1 MEDIVINRFVFT
13 FISTLWVW
21 VVYSIQQRYSFMFN
35 SYLITSLF
43 LIFTPFLLTILWLWT
58 ARWFSVDNI
67 VGGCVDIEEAHND
80 FLANYLG
87 YVFIGVGV
95 DDSLVLVM
103 VYVIIFVLTFAVQ
116 SKCFNPVLLI
126 FGYKYYDVI
135 TSEGT
140 KVFVVTRRNLRTPD
154 EVEFDNL
161 RRINNMSYIEIRR

>member
-1 MEDIVINRFVFT
+1 MVSV
-13 FISTLWVW
+13 
-21 VVYSIQQRYSFMFN
+21 
-35 SYLITSLF
+35 
-43 LIFTPFLLTILWLWT
+43 PFLLTAVWLFS
-58 ARWFSVDNI
+58 ARLFSVDNI
-67 VGGCVDIEEAHND
+67 GNCGDIEEAHND

-95 DDSLVLVM
+95 DDSLVLAM

-140 KVFVVTRRNLRTPD
+140 KVFVVTRRNLRTPN

-161 RRINNMSYIEIRR
+161 RRIKNMSYIEIRR

>member
-1 MEDIVINRFVFT
+1 MINRFVFT
-13 FISTLWVW
+13 FLSTSWIW
-21 VVYSIQQRYSFMFN
+21 VVYGIEQKCSFICNSII
-35 SYLITSLF
+35 ITS
-43 LIFTPFLLTILWLWT
+43 IAMVSAPFLLTAVWLFS
-58 ARWFSVDNI
+58 ARLFSVDNI
-67 VGGCVDIEEAHND
+67 GGCGDVEEAQND

-87 YVFIGVGV
+87 YVFIGIGV
-95 DDSLVLVM
+95 DDILVLVM
-103 VYVIIFVLTFAVQ
+103 VYLIIFVLTFAAQ

-140 KVFVVTRRNLRTPD
+140 KVFVVTRRNLRIPN

>member
-1 MEDIVINRFVFT
+1 MINKFIFT
-13 FISTLWVW
+13 VISTSWVW
-21 VVYSIQQRYSFMFN
+21 VVYCIQQRYSFIFD
-35 SYLITSLF
+35 SFLITSLF
-43 LIFTPFLLTILWLWT
+43 FILVPFLLTIVWLRAT
-58 ARWFSVDNI
+58 RWFSVDNI
-67 VGGCVDIEEAHND
+67 DGGCGDIEETQND

-95 DDSLVLVM
+95 EDILVLVM
-103 VYVIIFVLTFAVQ
+103 VYLIIFVLTFAVQ

-126 FGYKYYDVI
+126 LGFKYYDLT

-140 KVFVVTRRNLRTPD
+140 KVFVITRRNLRTPN

>member
-1 MEDIVINRFVFT
+1 MINRFVFT
-13 FISTLWVW
+13 FLSTSWIW
-21 VVYSIQQRYSFMFN
+21 VVYGIEQKCSFICNSII
-35 SYLITSLF
+35 ITS
-43 LIFTPFLLTILWLWT
+43 IAMVSAPFLLTAVWLFS
-58 ARWFSVDNI
+58 ARLFSVDNI
-67 VGGCVDIEEAHND
+67 GGCGDIEEAQND

-87 YVFIGVGV
+87 YVFIGIGV
-95 DDSLVLVM
+95 DDILVLVM
-103 VYVIIFVLTFAVQ
+103 VYLIIFVLTFAAQ

-140 KVFVVTRRNLRTPD
+140 KVFVVTRRNLRIPN